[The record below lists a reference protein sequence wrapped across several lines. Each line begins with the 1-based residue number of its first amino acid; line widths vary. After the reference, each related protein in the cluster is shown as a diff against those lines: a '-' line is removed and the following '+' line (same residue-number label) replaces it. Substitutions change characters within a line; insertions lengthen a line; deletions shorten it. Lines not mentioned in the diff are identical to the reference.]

1 MGRKAIFKLTQ
12 AIITAVTVILFA
24 LTICSTISG
33 QFDPNYHMTWAII
46 GFMSPVIYIADAA
59 LLVYW
64 LLFTRKRYIAIL
76 PLISLVYAT
85 CVQRFYHFKW
95 GQDSE
100 KSGVVFATYNV
111 GKLNNQTKSMP
122 LDDLVEYLYKNKV
135 AVVCFQEFYSPY
147 VKGGENNCQ
156 KMREVFPYI
165 AMMEKQGY
173 DMLVIAS
180 KYPILQ
186 YKYFMFDDTAN
197 DYMWADIS
205 INGKVVRV
213 YNLHLQTTTF
223 NSTMRNMTKRMAMGD
238 NEGKVDYLTMFGEQ
252 YFDAYKK
259 RATQVNYIKRQ
270 MNSDQVPSVVCG
282 DFNDLPFSYTYE
294 TMLEGKKDGFMECGN
309 GYGYTYRYLGRWMR
323 IDYILYDKSFEGVE
337 YKSEELEFSD
347 HNPVLMKIHI

>member
-1 MGRKAIFKLTQ
+1 MGRKAIFKL
-12 AIITAVTVILFA
+12 ARAVAAATTVILFVG
-24 LTICSTISG
+24 TISTTFAG
-33 QFDPNYHMTWAII
+33 TFDPNYHMAWAIV
-46 GFMSPVIYIADAA
+46 GFISPVIYIVDAI
-59 LLVYW
+59 LLLYW
-64 LLFTRKRYIAIL
+64 LIFTKQRYIALL
-76 PLISLVYAT
+76 PLAALIYAVCT
-85 CVQRFYHFKW
+85 QRFYRFSFGAKE
-95 GQDSE
+95 DRN
-100 KSGVVFATYNV
+100 GVVFATYNV

-135 AVVCFQEFYSPY
+135 SVACFQEFYSPY
-147 VKGGENNCQ
+147 TKNGENNCQ
-156 KMREVFPYI
+156 KLKEVFPYI
-165 AMMEKQGY
+165 AMMDKQGY

-197 DYMWADIS
+197 DFMWADLS

-223 NSTMRNMTKRMAMGD
+223 NSAMRTMTKRQAMGD
-238 NEGKVDYLTMFGEQ
+238 NEGKIDYLTMFGEQ

-270 MNSDQVPSVVCG
+270 MASDKVPSIICG
-282 DFNDLPFSYTYE
+282 DFNDLPFSYTYNK
-294 TMLEGKKDGFMECGN
+294 MIEGRKDGFMECGN

-323 IDYILYDKSFEGVE
+323 IDYILYDEKFEGIQ
-337 YKSEELEFSD
+337 YTSEELDFSD